1 MPCGRLRN
9 IGARLYNLL
18 SVSPA
23 QMEPT
28 MPGTTNVMRS
38 LELRGSPHS
47 RLACQSKGSNSAD
60 WNLDAEYPL
69 DIFPACRRCLGNKL
83 RKPAIGQDGDHL
95 CLDFSDGQTAE
106 FLVRSRSRRC
116 IADTKSREVVPVDTD
131 AGSRGLRHHFFGII
145 SSASFLWHHFFG
157 IISLAFSKE
166 LASGQPLSRGVC
178 AFISIFWGI
187 RLLIPCFVF
196 DAKPYLRTLFLKVGY
211 HALTVVFAWHTLVY
225 AFAALS

>member
-131 AGSRGLRHHFFGII
+131 AGSRGLRHHFFGIFKGAGFWPASVSRCLCIHQYFLGDPFADSVFRVRRKAVPADVVFEGWI
-145 SSASFLWHHFFG
+145 SRIDGRVCMAHAGLCIRRTF
-157 IISLAFSKE
+157 
-166 LASGQPLSRGVC
+166 LSRVEKC
-178 AFISIFWGI
+178 RPA
-187 RLLIPCFVF
+187 
-196 DAKPYLRTLFLKVGY
+196 T
-211 HALTVVFAWHTLVY
+211 
-225 AFAALS
+225 